1 MRSSLRA
8 RSEHDAYV
16 RSIRTREGI
25 VAGYVVDLEGKHFVC
40 FNNVAWQRDF
50 WSKLPGG

>member
-1 MRSSLRA
+1 MPSSLRA

-40 FNNVAWQRDF
+40 FNNAAWQRDF
-50 WSKLPGG
+50 WSKLPDG